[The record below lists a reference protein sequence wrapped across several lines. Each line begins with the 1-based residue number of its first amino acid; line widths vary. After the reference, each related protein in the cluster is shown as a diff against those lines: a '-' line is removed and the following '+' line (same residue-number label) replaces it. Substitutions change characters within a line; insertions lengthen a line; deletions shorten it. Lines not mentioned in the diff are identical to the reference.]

1 MFSLFVA
8 IAVFLLI
15 SIRQIGKF
23 KLEMWQIMSFGAI
36 AVLLAGEI
44 SFKEAVK
51 AIDFNVIVFLF
62 GMFVASAL
70 FELSGY
76 LEYNQYRIFQ
86 RAKNIEQ
93 VFYIFIFFCAILSA
107 VVMNDT
113 MAIIATPVA
122 ISLAKR
128 YDISA
133 KPFLLALCFSIT
145 IGSVM
150 SPIGNPQ
157 NLLIAINSRM
167 SNPFLSFIRF
177 LFIPTFLNLLLLFFI
192 VKFFYPD
199 VFKNARMKTMPM
211 PEKKKWL
218 YFLSQL
224 TMAIIILGIISKIY
238 FSLHHKQ
245 FNIVYIAIFASM
257 PALFLSFRQI
267 KILKMVDF
275 KTLIFFMAMF
285 ILMRALWNSN
295 FLQDIIEKFSINIL
309 SFYFIFFIV
318 VILSQF
324 ISNVPLVALFLPL
337 MINAA
342 AGEKHF
348 LSLAASSTIAGNLSI
363 LGAASN
369 VIVIQNSENRIGE
382 TISFWEFVKIGLP
395 LTFLNSLI
403 YWLFLK

>member
-1 MFSLFVA
+1 
-8 IAVFLLI
+8 
-15 SIRQIGKF
+15 
-23 KLEMWQIMSFGAI
+23 
-36 AVLLAGEI
+36 
-44 SFKEAVK
+44 
-51 AIDFNVIVFLF
+51 
-62 GMFVASAL
+62 
-70 FELSGY
+70 
-76 LEYNQYRIFQ
+76 
-86 RAKNIEQ
+86 
-93 VFYIFIFFCAILSA
+93 
-107 VVMNDT
+107 MNDT

>member
-8 IAVFLLI
+8 IAVFFLI

-86 RAKNIEQ
+86 KAKNIEQ